1 MLLIK
6 VQLYDQE
13 HFNYKTS
20 LILKDKLFLMLGRMK
35 FKFRK
40 FNDLNSKRRFGNFG
54 NRTEIKIG
62 MRKESNFKLRSW

>member
-1 MLLIK
+1 MFLIK

-13 HFNYKTS
+13 HFKYKTS
-20 LILKDKLFLMLGRMK
+20 LILKDKLFLMLGKMK

-54 NRTEIKIG
+54 NHTEIKTG
-62 MRKESNFKLRSW
+62 MQKELNFKLRIW